1 MESVYREISLR
12 KWKEHAYARAIKLAD
27 EEKSSNDDFSNS
39 DDSTHKPSSSASSD
53 SSIELISEEPPKDND
68 ECMNCRVECEQE
80 KVQRKEHEK
89 EGEDTV
95 AIACEQID
103 SGFENDN
110 GVEYRHRI
118 IDTDL
123 PFMIINGKQ
132 YNSKLLWSSN
142 EKYFYVKN
150 SSSKIGVGYT
160 CYAPKCTA
168 RVHVKDSKCVVANS
182 VTHEHPNDEQLF
194 TNLMALNE
202 MRSTL
207 IMVNNCKSPLQVFN
221 DVIAK

>member
-1 MESVYREISLR
+1 MESIYREISRR
-12 KWKEHAYARAIKLAD
+12 KYKEHAYARENKLAD
-27 EEKSSNDDFSNS
+27 EEKSSNEDFSDS
-39 DDSTHKPSSSASSD
+39 DDSAYQPSSSASSD
-53 SSIELISEEPPKDND
+53 SCIQLITEELPKNKD

-89 EGEDTV
+89 ESEQSV
-95 AIACEQID
+95 AIEIEQID
-103 SGFENDN
+103 SGFKNDTN
-110 GVEYRHRI
+110 VEYRHRI

-123 PFMIINGKQ
+123 PFIIINGKQ

-168 RVHVKDSKCVVANS
+168 RVHVKGSKCVVANS
-182 VTHEHPNDEQLF
+182 VTHEHPNDQQLF
-194 TNLMALNE
+194 INLTALNE
-202 MRSTL
+202 MRSNL